1 MLLPILAVIAGLALL
16 IWAADR
22 FILGA
27 SALARA
33 VGISPL
39 VVGMVVVGLGTS
51 SPELAVSTLAS
62 LQGSNGIPLGNAVGS
77 NICNV
82 GLILAIAALVKP
94 VQVQSSILRRELPLC
109 VGISLLP
116 VLLLL
121 DGDLDR
127 IDGAILAA
135 GLVGLILWMLR
146 TARSSAVDDP
156 LQLETQQHL
165 TPPMPVSRAVAW
177 TLIGLVLLIGASQ
190 LLIWGAV
197 AIATAYG
204 VSELV
209 IGLTIVAVGTS
220 LPELAAT
227 VSGLLKGEDDI
238 AIGNIIGSNMFNIL
252 AILLAPALIAPGA
265 IPDAALLT
273 RDLPVM
279 IAFTVALYA
288 MASGL
293 FGHRHRVSRLDGVL
307 LLAGFCGYTLILLT
321 GSTTT

>member
-1 MLLPILAVIAGLALL
+1 MLLPTFAVLAGLALL

-33 VGISPL
+33 AGISPL
-39 VVGMVVVGLGTS
+39 VVGMVIVGLGTS

-62 LQGSNGIPLGNAVGS
+62 LQGSNGIPLGNAIGS
-77 NICNV
+77 NICNI
-82 GLILAIAALVKP
+82 GLILALAALIKP
-94 VQVQSSILRRELPLC
+94 VQVQSTILRRELPLC
-109 VGISLLP
+109 VG
-116 VLLLL
+116 VALLLVMLVL

-127 IDGAILAA
+127 LDGAVLAA
-135 GLVGLILWMLR
+135 GLVALILWMLR
-146 TARSSAVDDP
+146 TARDGAGPDP
-156 LQLETQQHL
+156 LQAEHQKHL
-165 TPPMPVSRAVAW
+165 PPPMPVGRALMW
-177 TLIGLVLLIGASQ
+177 TVIGLSLLIGASQ

-197 AIATAYG
+197 AIAQAYG

-209 IGLTIVAVGTS
+209 IGLTIIAIGTS

-227 VSGLLKGEDDI
+227 ISGLLKGEDDI
-238 AIGNIIGSNMFNIL
+238 AIGNIIGSSMFNIL
-252 AILLAPALIAPGA
+252 AILLAPALIAPGPLPEA
-265 IPDAALLT
+265 SLLS

-279 IAFTVALYA
+279 VAFTFALYA
-288 MASGL
+288 MAAGL
-293 FGHRHRVSRLDGVL
+293 FGHRHRVSRLDGGL

>member
-1 MLLPILAVIAGLALL
+1 MLLPVLAVLAGLALL

-33 VGISPL
+33 AGISPL

-77 NICNV
+77 NICNI
-82 GLILAIAALVKP
+82 GLILAIAALIKP
-94 VQVQSSILRRELPLC
+94 VQVQSSILHRELPLC
-109 VGISLLP
+109 VGIALLP

-127 IDGAILAA
+127 IDGAILAT
-135 GLVGLILWMLR
+135 GLVALILWMLR
-146 TARSSAVDDP
+146 TARSSAGNDP

-165 TPPMPVSRAVAW
+165 PPLMPVGRAVMW
-177 TLIGLVLLIGASQ
+177 TLLGLVLLIAASQ

-197 AIATAYG
+197 AIAQAYG

-209 IGLTIVAVGTS
+209 IGLTIIAIGTS

-227 VSGLLKGEDDI
+227 ITGLLKGEDDI
-238 AIGNIIGSNMFNIL
+238 AIGNIIGSSMFNIL
-252 AILLAPALIAPGA
+252 AILLAPALIAPGV
-265 IPDAALLT
+265 IPDASLMT

-279 IAFTVALYA
+279 VAFTLALYA
-288 MASGL
+288 MAAGL
-293 FGHRHRVSRLDGVL
+293 FGHRHRISRVDGGL
-307 LLAGFCGYTLILLT
+307 LLAGFSGYTLILLT